1 MRPGGDDAAS
11 GAAGEVAPADGDAL
25 AYIKELRLDWGS
37 LDLAELD
44 RLAAIAARPKLLR
57 AVRCIRALAQDAAL
71 LNMETALPLLVG

>member
-1 MRPGGDDAAS
+1 MAMH
-11 GAAGEVAPADGDAL
+11 L
-25 AYIKELRLDWGS
+25 AYIKELRLDWES

-71 LNMETALPLLVG
+71 GYEQL